1 MKVTKR
7 QLRQIIKE
15 ERRRLLREQAAPPDQ
30 EIIAAV
36 EAAMFTME
44 EAAEELE
51 AQHAMTMDRDGGY
64 EPAAP
69 EIVAKLREDA
79 HELETLVLAFLG
91 RLG

>member
-1 MKVTKR
+1 MVTAGTPHSR
-7 QLRQIIKE
+7 SRS
-15 ERRRLLREQAAPPDQ
+15 APPDQ

-36 EAAMFTME
+36 ETAMFTME

-51 AQHAMTMDRDGGY
+51 AQHAMTTDKHSGY
-64 EPAAP
+64 EPASP

-79 HELETLVLAFLG
+79 YQLETLVLAFLG